1 MSTVDLSER
10 GIMPTREPTHEDS
23 QPRQSLLVRLV
34 TALPNWGLRVLLWF
48 LSRIVYRV
56 KLLGKEN
63 IPQKG
68 GALLVS
74 NHMSF
79 VDVVLISAAANRPV
93 RFLIF
98 NDVYNIPFIKPFA
111 LLMRAIPIP
120 TEMRPRD
127 IVRSFRIASDA
138 IRAGELVC
146 VFAEGHITRT
156 GSMLP
161 FRKGMERIVHG
172 LDAPVI
178 PVNLHGVWGSI
189 FSYERERFLWKA
201 PRRMPYRVTVSFGPW
216 LPSTASAA
224 EVRRSVQALQAP
236 LLKQTA
242 LRVLR
247 SIERWCTQRDAILSA
262 SAWAMRVSLK

>member
-1 MSTVDLSER
+1 MSASDLSAR
-10 GIMPTREPTHEDS
+10 GIMPTSEPTHEDP
-23 QPRQSLLVRLV
+23 QPRQSLLVRIV
-34 TALPNWGLRVLLWF
+34 IALPNWGLRVLLWF
-48 LSRIVYRV
+48 LSRIIYRV
-56 KLLGKEN
+56 KVLGKEN
-63 IPQKG
+63 IPGKG

-98 NDVYNIPFIKPFA
+98 SDVYNLPFIKPFA

-127 IVRSFRIASDA
+127 IVRAFREASDA

-161 FRKGMERIVHG
+161 FRKGMERIIRG
-172 LDAPVI
+172 LDAPIV

-201 PRRMPYRVTVSFGPW
+201 PRRMPYRVTVSFGAW
-216 LPSTASAA
+216 LPSTANAA
-224 EVRRSVQALQAP
+224 EVRRSVQALQA
-236 LLKQTA
+236 A
-242 LRVLR
+242 AFDADRVA
-247 SIERWCTQRDAILSA
+247 TPNT
-262 SAWAMRVSLK
+262 